1 MNTVIEGIVL
11 KETPYSETSKVIQVL
26 SKEYGLIS
34 VIAKG
39 ASSLKSNLRSL
50 TLPFLYAKM
59 EIIYKKDKLSIL
71 KGGRVIKLYGSGT
84 NDLKLYAYMSYLS
97 ELSYKVLLENNNK
110 EIFLILKSGLDK
122 LSENFDY
129 NVIKNI
135 IEFKYLD
142 YLGITPDLT
151 ICHKCYERKKFY
163 AIDGKIGGFVCKDCY
178 QNERLVSEKFPAI
191 LNRFRDVDINEIK
204 EIKISDENK
213 NIVNEFL
220 SEYYSSFSAIYL
232 NSEKFLKPFE

>member
-1 MNTVIEGIVL
+1 MLEGTNQYI
-11 KETPYSETSKVIQVL
+11 
-26 SKEYGLIS
+26 
-34 VIAKG
+34 
-39 ASSLKSNLRSL
+39 
-50 TLPFLYAKM
+50 
-59 EIIYKKDKLSIL
+59 DKLSEYAKL
-71 KGGRVIKLYGSGT
+71 DNAEVVVICAKIES
-84 NDLKLYAYMSYLS
+84 DLGDMSDEEKNVFLN
-97 ELSYKVLLENNNK
+97 ELGVAE
-110 EIFLILKSGLDK
+110 SGLDK

-178 QNERLVSEKFPAI
+178 QNERLVSEKFSAI